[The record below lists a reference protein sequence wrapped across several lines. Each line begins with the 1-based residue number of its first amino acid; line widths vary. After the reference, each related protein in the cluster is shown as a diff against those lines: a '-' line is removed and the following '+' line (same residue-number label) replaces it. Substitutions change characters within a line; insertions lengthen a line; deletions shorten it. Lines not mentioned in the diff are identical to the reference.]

1 MTIYENRPSTRN
13 QDRLDVAAAVVA
25 PHVTSPPADRTWRF
39 GTGMRVMLGFAAV
52 FMFAVAALLFSLPLI
67 VGGSDPAANGI
78 IAVTGIIMTGF
89 GLFMTFGLIGV
100 VRTQIGI
107 QGPNL
112 EATVP
117 QHHNLLLVPRFRV
130 IEVPLAHIRAVET
143 RQEAFRSFG
152 LVNLRNSLSIVTSDG
167 ERIGLFSNTLG
178 PAAQLPL
185 DEIAGAIASGAG
197 VAVTDAGTVWTKAPG
212 LYGEASS
219 SWREQ
224 PLDQAGAIKVR
235 RAAVLTA
242 QIAGTLLLL
251 VLALRACS

>member
-1 MTIYENRPSTRN
+1 
-13 QDRLDVAAAVVA
+13 
-25 PHVTSPPADRTWRF
+25 
-39 GTGMRVMLGFAAV
+39 MRIMLGFAAV
-52 FMFAVAALLFSLPLI
+52 FMFAVAAVLFSLPLL
-67 VGGSDPAANGI
+67 VGGGDPGANSI
-78 IAVTGIIMTGF
+78 VAITGIIMVGF

-100 VRTQIGI
+100 VRTQIGLK
-107 QGPNL
+107 GPNL

-117 QHHNLLLVPRFRV
+117 QHHSRLLVPKFRV
-130 IEVPLAHIRAVET
+130 IAVPLGQIRAVET

-152 LVNLRNSLSIVTSDG
+152 LVNLRQSLSIVTSDG

-185 DEIAGAIASGAG
+185 DEIAGAIAAGAG
-197 VAVTDAGTVWTKAPG
+197 VAVTDAGTVWTTAPG

-219 SWREQ
+219 AWREQ

-235 RAAVLTA
+235 GAALRTA
-242 QIAGTLLLL
+242 QIAGTLMLL

>member
-1 MTIYENRPSTRN
+1 
-13 QDRLDVAAAVVA
+13 
-25 PHVTSPPADRTWRF
+25 
-39 GTGMRVMLGFAAV
+39 MRIMLGFAAV
-52 FMFAVAALLFSLPLI
+52 FMFAVAALLLSLPLL
-67 VGGSDPAANGI
+67 VGGSDPAANAI
-78 IAVTGIIMTGF
+78 IAITAIIMAGF

-100 VRTQIGI
+100 VRTRIGI
-107 QGPNL
+107 KGPNL

-117 QHHNLLLVPRFRV
+117 QHHSRLLVPKFRV
-130 IEVPLAHIRAVET
+130 IALPIAQIRAVET

-152 LVNLRNSLSIVTSDG
+152 LVNLRQSLSIVTSDG

-178 PAAQLPL
+178 PTVQLPL
-185 DEIAGAIASGAG
+185 DEIAGAIAAGAG

-235 RAAVLTA
+235 RTA
-242 QIAGTLLLL
+242 IRTMQIVVTL
-251 VLALRACS
+251 VLLTFALRACG